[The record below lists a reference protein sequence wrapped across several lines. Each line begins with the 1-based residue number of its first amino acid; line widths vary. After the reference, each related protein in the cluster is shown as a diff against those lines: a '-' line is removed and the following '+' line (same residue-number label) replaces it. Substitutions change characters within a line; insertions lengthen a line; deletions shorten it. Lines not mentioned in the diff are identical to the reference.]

1 MNSKTGIVME
11 IKNKKACIMTS
22 DGQFI
27 EVKINDTLP
36 SIGSTY
42 TGQVYRKPN
51 FYKYIAS
58 AACLVFFTSIG
69 GAAYAYYTPTTS
81 VVVDINPSLELKLN
95 RWNKIIKTIPL
106 NETGA
111 QLASSIDIKNKDIDT
126 GLTIILDEAEKEHF
140 INEDNTKEEQ
150 HFSLNVTSSKDTSL
164 ALPKLQEKADSKK
177 IDIKIDYSKNNA
189 KNDIIK
195 NGKEFKKEDEN
206 IDTNVK
212 KAAPSKSNRNLK
224 NNVIDKVDEPYRNP
238 KSNSKDKVKDSN
250 KDINSNLNNKKEK
263 KIEIPRNDKEK
274 YIPKPNN
281 YNNENKN
288 KSKNNRIDS
297 KDTRNNYKDNKSKEH
312 KDK

>member
-1 MNSKTGIVME
+1 ME
-11 IKNKKACIMTS
+11 IKNKRAFLMTPNGEFV
-22 DGQFI
+22 D
-27 EVKINDTLP
+27 VTINDTLP

-42 TGQVYRKPN
+42 TGQIYKRPN

-58 AACLVFFTSIG
+58 AACLAFFTSIG

-106 NETGA
+106 NKTGE

-140 INEDNTKEEQ
+140 INEDNLKEEQ
-150 HFSLNVTSSKDTSL
+150 YISLSVTSSKDTSL
-164 ALPKLQEKADSKK
+164 NLPKLQEKAGSKK

-195 NGKEFKKEDEN
+195 NGKELEKEQEN
-206 IDTNVK
+206 INTDIKEVT
-212 KAAPSKSNRNLK
+212 PSKSNKNLK
-224 NNVIDKVDEPYRNP
+224 NNKDNNKKDNIDESYENP
-238 KSNSKDKVKDSN
+238 KNSSKAEVKDSN
-250 KDINSNLNNKKEK
+250 ANINSDLNDKK
-263 KIEIPRNDKEK
+263 DKEK
-274 YIPKPNN
+274 NIPKSSN
-281 YNNENKN
+281 YNEKN
-288 KSKNNRIDS
+288 NSKN
-297 KDTRNNYKDNKSKEH
+297 NKSKEH